1 MRTALSMLAALLVA
15 AVASAQPAVILP
27 EVKPAPMPAPMPG
40 AAAKLTGDSLY
51 VVRSN
56 DPCVV
61 TASALGFVKITQ
73 ETGPLR
79 IRGRFIDGAG
89 TETRNFTEKNLWIVE
104 AATTGRCELLVIPVG
119 TTAEKD
125 VIRRTLDVDA
135 GEGPRPPPGP
145 GPDPG
150 PKPPGPKPVKELRVL
165 IVEESGDR
173 MKLPAAQQ
181 DIILGEEMR
190 VFLDEKTVL
199 GPDGKTH
206 EWRIWDKDTPLT
218 SERPVWKTLMG
229 KARTSVPWIVLADG
243 EVPVFEGP
251 LPANTADTK
260 ALIQKYLTP
269 STRPGK

>member
-1 MRTALSMLAALLVA
+1 MRTVLSLLAALLVA

-27 EVKPAPMPAPMPG
+27 EIKPAPMPAPVPG

-73 ETGPLR
+73 EAGPLR
-79 IRGRFIDGAG
+79 IRGRFVDGVG
-89 TETRNFTEKNLWIVE
+89 TETRTFTEKNLWIVE

-125 VIRRTLDVDA
+125 VIRRTLDVEA

-150 PKPPGPKPVKELRVL
+150 PKPPDPQPVTSFRVFLIYESADNLTPEQRGIIYGKVVEDWLNANCTNGNKGWRRRDKDAPGENDPSMAPLWAAIKPKITSTPC
-165 IVEESGDR
+165 IAVEVNGKVDIIP
-173 MKLPAAQQ
+173 LDATPAAQVET
-181 DIILGEEMR
+181 LKKYR
-190 VFLDEKTVL
+190 
-199 GPDGKTH
+199 GK
-206 EWRIWDKDTPLT
+206 
-218 SERPVWKTLMG
+218 
-229 KARTSVPWIVLADG
+229 
-243 EVPVFEGP
+243 
-251 LPANTADTK
+251 
-260 ALIQKYLTP
+260 
-269 STRPGK
+269 